1 MSGDKKISGILIE
14 NSIKSNKIYSTI
26 IGTGININQIIFRN
40 LPNATSIKHSSRK
53 DIPVEVVLNEL
64 VKNYTFY
71 LPQINNL
78 KELSN
83 EYHKNLYGLETC
95 TFLLNGTTQRGK
107 IIKVQENGQIQVKI
121 DSLGIGEYNSGEIKI
136 II

>member
-1 MSGDKKISGILIE
+1 MAMVLDKKIAE
-14 NSIKSNKIYSTI
+14 QT
-26 IGTGININQIIFRN
+26 
-40 LPNATSIKHSSRK
+40 
-53 DIPVEVVLNEL
+53 V
-64 VKNYTFY
+64 NYLT
-71 LPQINNL
+71 QINNL

-121 DSLGIGEYNSGEIKI
+121 DSLGICEYNSGEIKI